1 MADICPKAN
10 SPHPLH
16 ENGVRAFIDRGGRWL
31 QAETAQ
37 SSLTVIFRLVIS
49 GLTSIIMMVL
59 GTVNLQFRVDLF
71 LCSQFLELWQLRFLF
86 QSGHHVVNFSIRGF
100 SIYKTAHRIWLR
112 ILSIALE
119 RKLGVQ
125 LLSLV

>member
-1 MADICPKAN
+1 MAGGEGGGCG
-10 SPHPLH
+10 LH
-16 ENGVRAFIDRGGRWL
+16 
-31 QAETAQ
+31 AETAQ

-59 GTVNLQFRVDLF
+59 GTVNLQFKVDLF

-119 RKLGVQ
+119 KELKVLDCG
-125 LLSLV
+125 